1 MVDVVIAPQ
10 HLCAHQLFERHAAMQ
25 PDAPA
30 LDYAGQTLSYG
41 GLNRQANRAAH
52 ALRRLGV
59 RPDGRVAV
67 CAGRGVAAIVGL
79 LAALKAGGAYVPI
92 DPALPDGRLAYL
104 LADSQP
110 VAVLADAAGLARLP
124 EGLGLPVRVLDAAGG
139 LADSDGLGDVVGFGH
154 NIDPAAVGLAPGHL
168 AYVIY
173 TSGSTGQPKGVM
185 NPHRGLCNLVQA
197 QPGLLGIRPASRV
210 LQFASLGFDAS
221 VWEIFTALGNGA
233 CLCLADT
240 GALLP
245 GAALAATLV
254 GQGISHALL
263 PPAAVA
269 TLPDPSALA
278 GLTLIV
284 GGDVCPPAL
293 AQRWAA
299 HVRLFNAYGPTE
311 AAVFVTTHA
320 CLSHRAGS
328 VPIGRPIANTQ
339 VYILDRH
346 LQAVPP
352 GVAGE
357 LYIGGAGVARGYLNR
372 PALTAE
378 RFIANPFLKGGDGDA
393 GDSNG
398 NAYPCLYKTGDLGR
412 WLPDGSIAYLG
423 RNDFQ
428 VKLRGFRIEL
438 GEIEARLCLCPDIRE
453 AVVIAREDQPGDRR
467 LVAYLIPE
475 AGQVPDPAEL
485 RRTLAGQ
492 LAEYM
497 LPAAFVSLEQFPLT
511 ANGKLDRQALPA
523 PDGGAAARGY
533 EAPQGATETL
543 IAGLW
548 QELLHLGQVGRHDQ
562 FFELGGH
569 SLLAVQ
575 LVARLRQTLG
585 VEVPLREVFAHPVL
599 AEFALSVGQTAHSA
613 LPPILPCDRSR
624 PIPLAWAQ
632 QRLWFLAQLDPAASL
647 AYHLPLG
654 VRLDGRLDR
663 AALSAALD
671 RIIARHEA
679 LRTTFSEDDGEPRQ
693 HIAPAGCGFCLAE
706 HDLSGLDSAAQAAAV
721 TGHSAAE
728 AETAFDFG
736 HGPLIRG
743 RLLRLAADAHL
754 LLVTQHHIIS
764 DGWSV
769 GRLLHE
775 FAALYAA
782 YCQGLPDP
790 LPPLALHYPDYAAWQ
805 RQWLQ
810 GAALNAQLSH
820 WRQHLDAAPALLAL
834 PTDRPRPAR
843 QSYHGADWRF
853 RLPPELSRAVSQYG
867 QRHGATLFMT
877 LLTAWA
883 VLLSRL
889 SGQTDVVIGTP
900 IANRRHAELEPL
912 LGFFAN
918 TLALRVRLDGD
929 PSADALLAQVKATTL
944 AAYAHQDL
952 PFEQLVEA
960 LNPPRSLAHSPV
972 FQVLLSLDNTPG
984 GGLPDLPGLRL
995 SGHGQDRQTT
1005 QFDLS
1010 LSLAEHG
1017 GVLSGTLQY
1026 ATDLF
1031 DAASAERIAGYY
1043 QTLLGQLTA
1052 DGQCPVSRLPLLS
1065 AAQRRQLLDTFNAT
1079 EADYPQHL
1087 CVHQLFE
1094 RQAAQTPAAVAL
1106 VFEGHSLSYAEL
1118 NRLAN
1123 RLAHRLL
1130 ALGVRPDSRVGI
1142 CAERSLE
1149 MVIGL
1154 LAILKA
1160 GGAYLPLDPA
1170 YPDGRLA
1177 YLLEDGQPVA
1187 LLTQTALRAR
1197 LQGLP
1202 GGGLPCIV
1210 MDGLPDAAGQGGD
1223 DLNPDPQVLGLT
1235 PAHLAYVIYTSGSTG
1250 QPKGVMIEH
1259 RNTLNLIAWAS
1270 TEFSSAQL
1278 AQTLFATAINFDLA
1292 VFELFV
1298 PLSTGACV
1306 RLLKDL
1312 RGSDSP
1318 LDCVTLI
1325 NTVPSAAKLL
1335 LDNRRIPARAKT
1347 INLAGEP
1354 LTRTLAERLFTD
1366 SPAETVVNLYGPTE
1380 TTTYSTWVAM
1390 PKAGGF
1396 LSHIGRPIANTQ
1408 IYILDSHRQPVPLGV
1423 TGELYI
1429 GGAGVARG
1437 YLHRPELTAERFIDN
1452 PFRPDSAARL
1462 YKTGDIGRWWP
1473 DGTIEY
1479 LGRNDFQVK
1488 LRGFRIELGEIEA
1501 RLCLCPGIGEAVVIA
1516 REDMPGD
1523 QRLVAYVVPAAGH
1536 SPDPAGLR
1544 RQLAVHL
1551 ADYMLPAAFVSLA
1564 ALPLT
1569 ANGKLDRNALPA
1581 PEGDTAATRCY
1592 EAPQGH
1598 TETVIAGLWQE
1609 LLHLEHV
1616 GRQDQFF
1623 ELGGHSLLAVQ
1634 LAARLRQT
1642 LGVELPLSEVFAHP
1656 VLAELALSVA
1666 QAGQSLLPPLLP
1678 CDRSQPIPLS
1688 WAQQRLWFLAK
1699 LNPEASAAFHITAG
1713 LRLQGKLNKT
1723 ALKATLDRIVRRHEI
1738 LRTCFVSVD
1747 GQPQQVIAEPGFALW
1762 ERDLRPPTAD
1772 PIDINR
1778 LCAEETARP
1787 FNLAQGPLIRGQ
1799 LLQLADDCH
1808 ILLITQHH
1816 IISDG
1821 WSFGIIV
1828 QEVGALYPAFCQGLA
1843 DPLPPLAVQYAD
1855 YAVWQRQWLQGEV
1868 LAQHLDFWRQTL
1880 SAAPTLLSLPTDKP
1894 RPAVRSHAGGNI
1906 GFTVSA
1912 ALSTAVKELA
1922 DQQNAT
1928 LFMALLS
1935 AWSVLMARLSGQTDI
1950 VIGTPAANRPLAE
1963 LAPLIGFFVNTL
1975 ALRVPLTNDPT
1986 IGELLAQV
1994 KDLALQAQAHQAMP
2008 FEQIVEALNPE
2019 RSLGHNPIFQVWL
2032 NLNNTPEVASLAFPE
2047 LDIIGLDVPQHTTQF
2062 DLTLSLTVVGKEIVG
2077 NLGYSKDLFDVPT
2090 VQRFICYFLAILT
2103 QMADQPALR
2112 ISQLELLTPAEQQWL
2127 MQLNQTAAAY
2137 PTEKSLHGLFEAQA
2151 AQTPA
2156 ATALMFAGQAMSY
2169 AALDAQANQLAHY
2182 LQAQGI
2188 RAEMPVALCVER
2200 SPAMLVGLLGILKA
2214 GGVYVPI
2221 DPDYPVERIG
2231 YILQDTQAPVLLTQ
2245 QHLRNRLP
2253 QDLAKLVCLDQPGIL
2268 ADYPADKPQVPL
2280 QPLNLAYIIYT
2291 SGSTGQPKGVLVS
2304 HRNAVQSTTARFAA
2318 YKNPLRAFLLVSP
2331 FVFDSSVAGL
2341 FWTLSQ
2347 GACLCLPEPEVAKN
2361 PTALAALI
2369 AREQISHILALPS
2382 FYTALLAQ
2390 GAEQLQTL
2398 NTVIVA
2404 GETCPVEAVKHH
2416 YAQLGHAAL
2425 YNEYGPTEATV
2436 WSSVYAASAADS
2448 NRPLPI
2454 GKPIAN
2460 VRLYVLDAGLMR
2472 VPVGVTGELYIGGA
2486 GISRGYLHR
2495 PDLTAER
2502 FIPDPFGADG
2512 GRLYKTG
2519 DLARYQPDGNLE
2531 FLGRSDQQVKVRGFR
2546 IELGEIEARL
2556 AACTGLSDVAVL
2568 VREDQPGD
2576 KRLVAYLQT
2585 ADSLPVAQLRGEL
2598 QAVLPEYMIP
2608 SAFVCLSQWPITAN
2622 GKLDRHALPAP
2633 DSTAVALQ
2641 GYAAPQGAVETTL
2654 AELWQTLL
2662 GISQVGRDDH
2672 FFELG
2677 GHSLLAITLIEQI
2690 QQQGYAADVMSV
2702 FTTPVLAEMA
2712 ASIAETAANREVFS
2726 VPPNVI
2732 PTDCTALT
2740 PDMLPLVTLSHS
2752 ELAQITALIPGGAA
2766 NIADIYPL
2774 SPLQEGMVFHHLLA
2788 TDGDAYLMRLLFRF
2802 DQRSRLAAFL
2812 EALQTVINRHDI
2824 LRTAIVWQGLAE
2836 PVQVV
2841 QRHALLPMTE
2851 LACSAGEDAMQG
2863 LLARTDPG
2871 QLRLDL
2877 QQAPLFAAYY
2887 SHDAASGT
2895 WLLALLNHHVI
2906 RDHITGELVLAE
2918 IQALL
2923 AGQGGRLAAS
2933 LPYRNYI
2940 AQARA
2945 VPVSHHE
2952 AYFRQQLAE
2961 VTEPTAPFGYL
2972 DVQGDG
2978 KDSREAQLPLSPALS
2993 QAILQCAKQQ
3003 GVANAVIFHAAWAQV
3018 LAGCTGRDD
3027 VVFGT
3032 VLSGRLQGLGVSD
3045 QALGMFM
3052 NTLPIRICLAHL
3064 TAGQLVQE
3072 THRQLTGLLAHEQ
3085 APLALAQRCSGVT
3098 ASLPLFTAVLNYRHS
3113 HKAGDEAANAAWQG
3127 VELLRAEERT
3137 NYPITLSVDDL
3148 GESFSLAAQCIG
3160 SIDPARVAAY
3170 LEAAISQLTGALLHQ
3185 LDQPVSQL
3193 SILPEPERQQLLYGF
3208 NHTATAYPQHLCAHQ
3223 LFERHAAMQPD
3234 APALDYAGQTLS
3246 YGGLNRQANRAKLSA
3261 SIRSRLRSTARFF

>member
-1 MVDVVIAPQ
+1 AGGAYLPLDPAYPDGRLAYLLEDGQPVALLTQAALRARLQALPGGGLPVIVMDGLSDAAGQGGDDLNPDPQALGLTPEHLAYVIYTSGSTGQPKGVMIEHRNTLNLIAWASTEFSPAQLAQTLFATAINFDLAVFELFVPLSTGACVCLLKDLRGSDSPLDGVTLINTVPSAAKLLLDNRRIPASAKTINLAGEPLTRTLAERLFTDSPAETVVNLYGPTETTTYSTWVAMPKAGGFLSHIGRPIANTQIYILDSHRQPVPLGVTGELYIGGAGVARGYLHRPELTAERFIDNPFRPDGAARLYKTGDIGRWWPDGTIEYLGRNDFQVKLRGFRIELGEIEARLCLCPGIGEAVVIAREDMPGDQRLVAYVVPAAGHSPDPAGLRRQLAVHLADYMLPAAFVSLAALPLTANGKLDRNALPAPEGDTAATRCYEAPQGHTETVIAGLWQELLHLEHVGRQDQFFELGGHSLLAVQLAARLRQTLGVELPLSEVFAHPVLAELALSVAQAAQSLLPPLLPCDRSQPIPLSWAQQRLWFLAKLNPEASAAFHITAGLRLQGKLNKTALKATLDRIVRRHEILRTCFVSVDGQPQQVIAEPGFALWERDLRPPTAGPIDINRLCAEETARPFNLAQGPLIRGQLLQLADDCHILLITQHHIISDGWSFGIIVQEVGALYPAFCQGLADPLPPLAVQYADYAVWQRQWLQGEVLAQHLDFWRQTLSTAPTLLSLPTDKPRPAVRSHAGGNIGFTVSAALSTAVKELADQQNATLFMALLSAWSVLMARLSGQTDIVIGTPAANRPLAELAPLIGFFVNTLALRVPLTNDPTVGELLAQVKDLALQAQAHQAMPFEQIVEALNPERSLGHNPIFQVWLNLNNTPEVASLAFPELDIIGLDVPQHTTQFDLTLSLTVVGKEIVGNLGYSKELFDVPTVQRFIGYFLAILTQMADQPALRISQLELLAPAEQQWLMQLNQTAAAYPTEKSLHGLFEAQAAQTPAVTALMFAGQAMSYAALDAQANQLAHYLQAQGIRAEMPVALCVERSPAMLVGLLGILKAGGVYVPIDPDYPVERIGYILQDTQAPVLLTQQHLRPSLPQNLAALVCLDQPDILAAYPADKLQVPLQPLNLAYIIYTSGSTGQPKGVLVSHRNAVQSTTARFAAYKNPLRAFLLVSPFVFDSSVAGLFWTLSQGACLCLPEPEVAKNPIALAALIAREQISHILALPSFYTALLAQGAEQLQALNTVIVAGETCPVEAVKHHYAQLGHAALYNEYGPTEATVWSSVYAASAADSNRPLPIGKPIANVRLYVLDAGLMRVPVGVTGELYIGGAGISRGYLHRPDLTAERFIPDPFRADGGRLYKTGDLARYQPDGNLEFLGRSDQQVKVRGFRIELGEIEARLAACTGLRDVAVLVREDQPGDKRLVAYLQTADSLPVAQLRGELQAVLPEYMIPSAFVCLSQWPITANGKLDRHALPAPDSTAVALQGYAAPQGAVETALAELWQTLLGISQVGRDDHFFELGGHSLLAITLIEQIQQQGYAADVMSVFTTPVLAEMAASIAETAADREVFSVPPNVIPTDCTVLTPDMLPLVTLSHSELAQITALIPGGAANIADIYPLSPLQEGMVFHHLLATDGDAYLMRLLFRFDQRSRLAAFLEALQTVINRHDILRTAIVWQGLAEPVQVVQRHALLPMTELACSAGEDAMQGLLARTDPGQLRLDLQQAPLFAAYYSADAASGTWLLALLNHHVIRDHITGELVLAEIQALLAGQGGRLTASLPYRNYIAQARAVPVSHHEAYFRQQLAEVTEPTAPFGYLDVQGDGKDSREAQLPLSPALSQAILQCAKQQGVANAVIFHAAWAQVLAGCTGRDDVVFGTVLSGRLQGLGVSDQALGMFMNTLPIRICLAHLTAGQLVQETHRQLTGLLAHEQAPLALAQRCSGVTASLPLFTAVLNYRHSHKAGDEAANAAWQGVELLRAEERTNYPITLSVDDLGESFSLAAQCIGSIDPIRVAAYLEAAISQLTGALLHQLDQPVSQLSILPEPERQQLLYGFNHTATACPQ
-10 HLCAHQLFERHAAMQ
+10 HLCAHQLFERHAARQ

-30 LDYAGQTLSYG
+30 LDCAGQTLSYG
-41 GLNRQANRAAH
+41 SLNRQANRAAH

-197 QPGLLGIRPASRV
+197 QPGLFGIRPGSRV

-475 AGQVPDPAEL
+475 TGQVPDPAEL

-533 EAPQGATETL
+533 EAPQGTTETL

-548 QELLHLGQVGRHDQ
+548 QELLHLGPVGRHDQ

-599 AEFALSVGQTAHSA
+599 AEFALSVGQTAQSA

-671 RIIARHEA
+671 RLIARHEA

-834 PTDRPRPAR
+834 PTDYPRPAR

-1094 RQAAQTPAAVAL
+1094 RQAAQTPTATAL
-1106 VFEGHSLSYAEL
+1106 NFAGHSLSYAEL

-1149 MVIGL
+1149 MVVGL

-1187 LLTQTALRAR
+1187 LL
-1197 LQGLP
+1197 
-1202 GGGLPCIV
+1202 
-1210 MDGLPDAAGQGGD
+1210 
-1223 DLNPDPQVLGLT
+1223 
-1235 PAHLAYVIYTSGSTG
+1235 
-1250 QPKGVMIEH
+1250 
-1259 RNTLNLIAWAS
+1259 
-1270 TEFSSAQL
+1270 
-1278 AQTLFATAINFDLA
+1278 
-1292 VFELFV
+1292 
-1298 PLSTGACV
+1298 
-1306 RLLKDL
+1306 
-1312 RGSDSP
+1312 
-1318 LDCVTLI
+1318 
-1325 NTVPSAAKLL
+1325 
-1335 LDNRRIPARAKT
+1335 
-1347 INLAGEP
+1347 
-1354 LTRTLAERLFTD
+1354 
-1366 SPAETVVNLYGPTE
+1366 
-1380 TTTYSTWVAM
+1380 
-1390 PKAGGF
+1390 
-1396 LSHIGRPIANTQ
+1396 
-1408 IYILDSHRQPVPLGV
+1408 
-1423 TGELYI
+1423 
-1429 GGAGVARG
+1429 
-1437 YLHRPELTAERFIDN
+1437 
-1452 PFRPDSAARL
+1452 
-1462 YKTGDIGRWWP
+1462 
-1473 DGTIEY
+1473 
-1479 LGRNDFQVK
+1479 
-1488 LRGFRIELGEIEA
+1488 
-1501 RLCLCPGIGEAVVIA
+1501 
-1516 REDMPGD
+1516 
-1523 QRLVAYVVPAAGH
+1523 
-1536 SPDPAGLR
+1536 
-1544 RQLAVHL
+1544 
-1551 ADYMLPAAFVSLA
+1551 
-1564 ALPLT
+1564 
-1569 ANGKLDRNALPA
+1569 
-1581 PEGDTAATRCY
+1581 
-1592 EAPQGH
+1592 
-1598 TETVIAGLWQE
+1598 
-1609 LLHLEHV
+1609 
-1616 GRQDQFF
+1616 
-1623 ELGGHSLLAVQ
+1623 
-1634 LAARLRQT
+1634 
-1642 LGVELPLSEVFAHP
+1642 
-1656 VLAELALSVA
+1656 
-1666 QAGQSLLPPLLP
+1666 
-1678 CDRSQPIPLS
+1678 
-1688 WAQQRLWFLAK
+1688 
-1699 LNPEASAAFHITAG
+1699 
-1713 LRLQGKLNKT
+1713 
-1723 ALKATLDRIVRRHEI
+1723 
-1738 LRTCFVSVD
+1738 
-1747 GQPQQVIAEPGFALW
+1747 
-1762 ERDLRPPTAD
+1762 
-1772 PIDINR
+1772 
-1778 LCAEETARP
+1778 
-1787 FNLAQGPLIRGQ
+1787 
-1799 LLQLADDCH
+1799 
-1808 ILLITQHH
+1808 
-1816 IISDG
+1816 
-1821 WSFGIIV
+1821 
-1828 QEVGALYPAFCQGLA
+1828 
-1843 DPLPPLAVQYAD
+1843 
-1855 YAVWQRQWLQGEV
+1855 
-1868 LAQHLDFWRQTL
+1868 
-1880 SAAPTLLSLPTDKP
+1880 
-1894 RPAVRSHAGGNI
+1894 
-1906 GFTVSA
+1906 
-1912 ALSTAVKELA
+1912 
-1922 DQQNAT
+1922 
-1928 LFMALLS
+1928 
-1935 AWSVLMARLSGQTDI
+1935 
-1950 VIGTPAANRPLAE
+1950 
-1963 LAPLIGFFVNTL
+1963 
-1975 ALRVPLTNDPT
+1975 
-1986 IGELLAQV
+1986 
-1994 KDLALQAQAHQAMP
+1994 
-2008 FEQIVEALNPE
+2008 
-2019 RSLGHNPIFQVWL
+2019 
-2032 NLNNTPEVASLAFPE
+2032 
-2047 LDIIGLDVPQHTTQF
+2047 
-2062 DLTLSLTVVGKEIVG
+2062 
-2077 NLGYSKDLFDVPT
+2077 
-2090 VQRFICYFLAILT
+2090 
-2103 QMADQPALR
+2103 
-2112 ISQLELLTPAEQQWL
+2112 
-2127 MQLNQTAAAY
+2127 
-2137 PTEKSLHGLFEAQA
+2137 
-2151 AQTPA
+2151 
-2156 ATALMFAGQAMSY
+2156 
-2169 AALDAQANQLAHY
+2169 
-2182 LQAQGI
+2182 
-2188 RAEMPVALCVER
+2188 
-2200 SPAMLVGLLGILKA
+2200 
-2214 GGVYVPI
+2214 
-2221 DPDYPVERIG
+2221 
-2231 YILQDTQAPVLLTQ
+2231 
-2245 QHLRNRLP
+2245 
-2253 QDLAKLVCLDQPGIL
+2253 
-2268 ADYPADKPQVPL
+2268 
-2280 QPLNLAYIIYT
+2280 
-2291 SGSTGQPKGVLVS
+2291 
-2304 HRNAVQSTTARFAA
+2304 
-2318 YKNPLRAFLLVSP
+2318 
-2331 FVFDSSVAGL
+2331 
-2341 FWTLSQ
+2341 
-2347 GACLCLPEPEVAKN
+2347 
-2361 PTALAALI
+2361 
-2369 AREQISHILALPS
+2369 
-2382 FYTALLAQ
+2382 
-2390 GAEQLQTL
+2390 
-2398 NTVIVA
+2398 
-2404 GETCPVEAVKHH
+2404 
-2416 YAQLGHAAL
+2416 
-2425 YNEYGPTEATV
+2425 
-2436 WSSVYAASAADS
+2436 
-2448 NRPLPI
+2448 
-2454 GKPIAN
+2454 
-2460 VRLYVLDAGLMR
+2460 
-2472 VPVGVTGELYIGGA
+2472 
-2486 GISRGYLHR
+2486 
-2495 PDLTAER
+2495 
-2502 FIPDPFGADG
+2502 
-2512 GRLYKTG
+2512 
-2519 DLARYQPDGNLE
+2519 
-2531 FLGRSDQQVKVRGFR
+2531 
-2546 IELGEIEARL
+2546 
-2556 AACTGLSDVAVL
+2556 
-2568 VREDQPGD
+2568 
-2576 KRLVAYLQT
+2576 
-2585 ADSLPVAQLRGEL
+2585 
-2598 QAVLPEYMIP
+2598 
-2608 SAFVCLSQWPITAN
+2608 
-2622 GKLDRHALPAP
+2622 
-2633 DSTAVALQ
+2633 
-2641 GYAAPQGAVETTL
+2641 
-2654 AELWQTLL
+2654 
-2662 GISQVGRDDH
+2662 
-2672 FFELG
+2672 
-2677 GHSLLAITLIEQI
+2677 
-2690 QQQGYAADVMSV
+2690 
-2702 FTTPVLAEMA
+2702 
-2712 ASIAETAANREVFS
+2712 
-2726 VPPNVI
+2726 
-2732 PTDCTALT
+2732 
-2740 PDMLPLVTLSHS
+2740 
-2752 ELAQITALIPGGAA
+2752 
-2766 NIADIYPL
+2766 
-2774 SPLQEGMVFHHLLA
+2774 
-2788 TDGDAYLMRLLFRF
+2788 
-2802 DQRSRLAAFL
+2802 
-2812 EALQTVINRHDI
+2812 
-2824 LRTAIVWQGLAE
+2824 
-2836 PVQVV
+2836 
-2841 QRHALLPMTE
+2841 
-2851 LACSAGEDAMQG
+2851 
-2863 LLARTDPG
+2863 
-2871 QLRLDL
+2871 
-2877 QQAPLFAAYY
+2877 
-2887 SHDAASGT
+2887 
-2895 WLLALLNHHVI
+2895 
-2906 RDHITGELVLAE
+2906 
-2918 IQALL
+2918 
-2923 AGQGGRLAAS
+2923 
-2933 LPYRNYI
+2933 
-2940 AQARA
+2940 
-2945 VPVSHHE
+2945 
-2952 AYFRQQLAE
+2952 
-2961 VTEPTAPFGYL
+2961 
-2972 DVQGDG
+2972 
-2978 KDSREAQLPLSPALS
+2978 
-2993 QAILQCAKQQ
+2993 
-3003 GVANAVIFHAAWAQV
+3003 
-3018 LAGCTGRDD
+3018 
-3027 VVFGT
+3027 
-3032 VLSGRLQGLGVSD
+3032 
-3045 QALGMFM
+3045 
-3052 NTLPIRICLAHL
+3052 
-3064 TAGQLVQE
+3064 
-3072 THRQLTGLLAHEQ
+3072 
-3085 APLALAQRCSGVT
+3085 
-3098 ASLPLFTAVLNYRHS
+3098 
-3113 HKAGDEAANAAWQG
+3113 
-3127 VELLRAEERT
+3127 
-3137 NYPITLSVDDL
+3137 
-3148 GESFSLAAQCIG
+3148 
-3160 SIDPARVAAY
+3160 
-3170 LEAAISQLTGALLHQ
+3170 
-3185 LDQPVSQL
+3185 
-3193 SILPEPERQQLLYGF
+3193 
-3208 NHTATAYPQHLCAHQ
+3208 
-3223 LFERHAAMQPD
+3223 
-3234 APALDYAGQTLS
+3234 
-3246 YGGLNRQANRAKLSA
+3246 
-3261 SIRSRLRSTARFF
+3261 